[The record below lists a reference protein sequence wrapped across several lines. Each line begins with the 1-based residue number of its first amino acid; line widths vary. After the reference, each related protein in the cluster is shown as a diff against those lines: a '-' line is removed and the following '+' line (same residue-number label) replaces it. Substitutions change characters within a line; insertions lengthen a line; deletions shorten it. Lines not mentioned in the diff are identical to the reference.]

1 MRVYLVTYFLWGDKY
16 TSCVVDKTEKDAIK
30 SVVKSD
36 DYTFVECNEVEL
48 NKPKVIITVE
58 S

>member
-1 MRVYLVTYFLWGDKY
+1 MRVYLVMYFLWGDKY
-16 TSCVVDKTEKDAIK
+16 ITCVVDKTEEDAIK

-48 NKPKVIITVE
+48 NESKVIITAE